1 MERSSS
7 KNSHWRR
14 EEVIQTKNTGNGTA
28 AISTRE
34 IMQRA
39 QTEGWAVGGYNMH
52 NPETT
57 QALLKAAESSQS
69 PIFMQIGRAIIPH
82 MGLKTAFEMTKR
94 ITDESD
100 AAFIIHLD
108 HGSEDEVIEAINL
121 GFKSIMF
128 DGAHYPLDE
137 NIRITKEIVKRC
149 HDSDVYVEAEL
160 GKIPDVGQKVDWK
173 DFYTDVNEAERYAH
187 ETGIDSLAISCGI
200 VHGVI
205 PDLAPEPL
213 ALDVVHAIR
222 KVVSIPLVMHGA
234 SGVPDDEI
242 QAVIA
247 AGVSKINADT
257 DLRFAFRKG
266 MEDVWKKGDAQL
278 EVAMAQGRE
287 YMVDST
293 AKKMILFGSAG
304 KTTITSRFS
313 TDETRK
319 W

>member
-39 QTEGWAVGGYNMH
+39 QTEGWAVGGFNMH

-82 MGLKTAFEMTKR
+82 MGLKTAFELTKR

-266 MEDVWKKGDAQL
+266 MEDVWKMGDAQL

-304 KTTITSRFS
+304 KTTITPRFS
-313 TDETRK
+313 TDVTRK

>member
-1 MERSSS
+1 MENSSS

-14 EEVIQTKNTGNGTA
+14 EEVILTKNSGNGTA
-28 AISTRE
+28 AISRRE

-39 QTEGWAVGGYNMH
+39 QAEGWAVGGFNMH

-57 QALLKAAESSQS
+57 QALLRAAEISQS
-69 PIFMQIGRAIIPH
+69 PVFMQIGRAIIPH
-82 MGLKTAFEMTKR
+82 MGLKAAFEMTKR

-108 HGSEDEVIEAINL
+108 HGSEEEVIEAINL

-128 DGAHYPLDE
+128 DGAHYSLDE
-137 NIRITKEIVKRC
+137 NIRVTKEIVKRC
-149 HDSDVYVEAEL
+149 HDNDVYVEAEL

-173 DFYTDVNEAERYAH
+173 DYYTDVNEAERYAN

-234 SGVPDDEI
+234 SGVPDEEI
-242 QAVIA
+242 QAVIE

-266 MEDVWKKGDAQL
+266 IEDTWARGDAQL
-278 EVAMAQGRE
+278 EVALANGRE
-287 YMVDST
+287 YMVEAT
-293 AKKMILFGSAG
+293 ARKMILFGSAG
-304 KTTITSRFS
+304 KGTIYPRYSSDAGRS
-313 TDETRK
+313 

>member
-7 KNSHWRR
+7 KDSHWRH

-39 QTEGWAVGGYNMH
+39 QTENWAVGGYNMH

-57 QALLKAAESSQS
+57 QALLKAAEISQS
-69 PIFMQIGRAIIPH
+69 PIFMQVGRALIPH
-82 MGLKTAFEMTKR
+82 MGLKAAFEMTKR

-100 AAFIIHLD
+100 AAFILHLD
-108 HGSEDEVIEAINL
+108 HGSEEEVSEAINL

-149 HDSDVYVEAEL
+149 HDNDVYVEAEL

-173 DFYTDVNEAERYAH
+173 SYYTDVNEAERYAN

-200 VHGVI
+200 VHGVM
-205 PDLAPEPL
+205 PNLAPEPL
-213 ALDVVHAIR
+213 ALDIVHAIH

-234 SGVPDDEI
+234 SGVPDHEI

-266 MEDVWKKGDAQL
+266 IEDVWAKGDAQL
-278 EVAMAQGRE
+278 EVAMAKGRE
-287 YMVDST
+287 YMVHST

-304 KTTITSRFS
+304 KTIISPRFS
-313 TDETRK
+313 IDEGRS

>member
-7 KNSHWRR
+7 KNSLWRS
-14 EEVIQTKNTGNGTA
+14 EKVIQIKNTKNGTA

-39 QTEGWAVGGYNMH
+39 QVESWAVGGFNMH

-57 QALLKAAESSQS
+57 QALLKAAELSQS

-82 MGLKTAFEMTKR
+82 MGLKAAFEMTKR

-137 NIRITKEIVKRC
+137 NIKITKEIVQRC
-149 HDSDVYVEAEL
+149 HDNDVYVEAEL

-173 DFYTDVNEAERYAH
+173 DYYTDVNEAERYAN

-234 SGVPDDEI
+234 SGVPDHEI

-266 MEDVWKKGDAQL
+266 IEDVWEKRDAPL
-278 EVAMAQGRE
+278 EVAMAKGRE

-293 AKKMILFGSAG
+293 AKKMILFGSVG
-304 KTTITSRFS
+304 KTSIFSRFS
-313 TDETRK
+313 SDVTRK

>member
-1 MERSSS
+1 M
-7 KNSHWRR
+7 
-14 EEVIQTKNTGNGTA
+14 IQTKNTGNGTA

-39 QTEGWAVGGYNMH
+39 QQEGWAVGGYNMH
-52 NPETT
+52 NRETT
-57 QALLKAAESSQS
+57 QALLKAAEITQS
-69 PIFMQIGRAIIPH
+69 PIFMQVGRAIIPH
-82 MGLKTAFEMTKR
+82 IGLKAAFEMTKR

-108 HGSEDEVIEAINL
+108 HGSEEEVIEAINL

-128 DGAHYPLDE
+128 DGAHYPFEE
-137 NIRITKEIVKRC
+137 NIKITREIVKRC
-149 HDSDVYVEAEL
+149 HDNDVYVEAEL
-160 GKIPDVGQKVDWK
+160 GKIPDVGQKVNWK
-173 DFYTDVNEAERYAH
+173 DFYTDAHEAERYAN

-213 ALDVVHAIR
+213 ALDVVYAIR
-222 KVVSIPLVMHGA
+222 EVVSIPLVMHGA

-242 QAVIA
+242 RAVIK

-266 MEDVWKKGDAQL
+266 IEDVWAQGDAQL
-278 EVAMAQGRE
+278 EVAMSKGRE
-287 YMVDST
+287 YMTEATVR
-293 AKKMILFGSAG
+293 KMELFGSAG
-304 KTTITSRFS
+304 KAPIASRFAES
-313 TDETRK
+313 ASRK